1 MNNSNSDFTQ
11 GSIIKKLITFM
22 IPILG
27 ALILQAAYGAV
38 DLMVVGEIRYYIRAF
53 GSIYRKSGAESCY
66 VYYCTACD
74 GNYCSNRKVHRRK
87 ERGADRL
94 FDRRSNYVSSAFCS
108 NGMLL
113 ASDFIAYAGA

>member
-11 GSIIKKLITFM
+11 HDTDTGSTYFTSGLRGGR
-22 IPILG
+22 LDG
-27 ALILQAAYGAV
+27 G
-38 DLMVVGEIRYYIRAF
+38 GEIRYYIRAF

-74 GNYCSNRKVHRRK
+74 GNYCSNRKVHRLK

-94 FDRRSNYVSSAFCS
+94 FDRRSNNRICYYVSSAFCS